1 MIFRFC
7 ILLVIVTA
15 VFGYNSL
22 SPGERPSAQAAQDS
36 VRWQKLTAQGQAL
49 APWAGPWSCVLD
61 KKSGLI
67 WEVKTDNESIHD
79 GYWSYSW
86 FDGRAGQ
93 ANRGDCYFES
103 ERCDTLDLIRRAN
116 RERQC
121 GVANWRLPTAA
132 ELQSLLYLQGKPGD
146 ALIDKGFFPQTKH
159 GDYWSGES
167 QQALTSS
174 FRHLGYGAL
183 AVNFG
188 TGETTALPY
197 RNAAFVR
204 LVGQLQ

>member
-1 MIFRFC
+1 MIFRFSLVLA
-7 ILLVIVTA
+7 ILAA
-15 VFGYNSL
+15 VFAYAGL
-22 SPGERPSAQAAQDS
+22 HPGEQPSAVPS
-36 VRWQKLTAQGQAL
+36 ERWQKLTAKGQPL

-61 KKSGLI
+61 KQSGLI

-93 ANRGDCYFES
+93 ANMGDCYFES

-116 RERQC
+116 REAQC
-121 GVANWRLPTAA
+121 GITNWRLPTAK
-132 ELQSLLYLQGKPGD
+132 ELQSLLYHQGKTGD
-146 ALIDKGFFPQTKH
+146 ALIEKGFFPHTKH
-159 GDYWSGES
+159 GDYWSGQA

-204 LVGQLQ
+204 LVGQLE